1 MDIKEAM
8 KIVAYNVIVNG
19 NEEIELALQ
28 TVEKTLG
35 LEPVISHGNG
45 ESFHYNEQEV
55 TPLDAAKYFTPDDMA
70 ECMDGVS
77 DELNQVLWKVV
88 SDYEKDFGVKDYEEP
103 MDMYE
108 DLSLAAMWGK
118 FTNDQRAQINDI
130 LTKDQN
136 G

>member
-45 ESFHYNEQEV
+45 ESFHY
-55 TPLDAAKYFTPDDMA
+55 
-70 ECMDGVS
+70 
-77 DELNQVLWKVV
+77 
-88 SDYEKDFGVKDYEEP
+88 KDLEIE
-103 MDMYE
+103 
-108 DLSLAAMWGK
+108 
-118 FTNDQRAQINDI
+118 
-130 LTKDQN
+130 
-136 G
+136 